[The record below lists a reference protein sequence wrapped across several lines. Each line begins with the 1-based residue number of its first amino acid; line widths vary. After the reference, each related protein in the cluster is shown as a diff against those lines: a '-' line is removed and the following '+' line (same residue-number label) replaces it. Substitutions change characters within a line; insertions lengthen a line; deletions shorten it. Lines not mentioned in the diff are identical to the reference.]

1 MSALLEGNQASSS
14 SKASD
19 RSSSGKQ
26 SQGHRLSSTIVLK
39 LVALHSA
46 LQAAAKKGD
55 YMQLFEMLLPG
66 QCAV

>member
-1 MSALLEGNQASSS
+1 MSALLEGSQASNS

-26 SQGHRLSSTIVLK
+26 PKGDQSASAMVLK

-46 LQAAAKKGD
+46 LQAAAKKG
-55 YMQLFEMLLPG
+55 E
-66 QCAV
+66 

>member
-1 MSALLEGNQASSS
+1 MLNLFSLEQVMSALLEGNQASGS

-19 RSSSGKQ
+19 KSSSGKIP
-26 SQGHRLSSTIVLK
+26 QGHQSASTIVLK

-55 YMQLFEMLLPG
+55 
-66 QCAV
+66 